1 MKIIKDNVTLS
12 QLYLKELPEILKG
25 VHIVDGG
32 FYIIRNNLRSLKN
45 SPEKVD
51 FVFDCSDNK
60 SLTSFIE
67 GPKEVGRVDARN
79 SGFRTLEGFPK
90 VIKRQG
96 LYGLNL
102 GNIDISGNRLTSL
115 VGLPE
120 TVDGTLS
127 IFGNSNLKS
136 LEGCSKVIKV
146 NFEAVW
152 LPIKNMI
159 GGPVEIEK
167 DCYLNNTAIDSI
179 EGFPEYIGGNLYLGD
194 TPLWDKL
201 YPYYPT
207 KKNLETSRQLRQQ
220 LLSTCYIDGGI
231 YKSRDHYEE
240 PEGV

>member
-1 MKIIKDNVTLS
+1 MKTIDGDVNLTELHF
-12 QLYLKELPEILKG
+12 KEIPEILKD
-25 VHIVDGG
+25 VHIKGG
-32 FYIIRNNLRSLKN
+32 FYIPYNRLRNLNN
-45 SPEKVD
+45 SPAKVNYT
-51 FVFDCSDNK
+51 FNCSDNRIRN
-60 SLTSFIE
+60 FVG
-67 GPKEVGRVDARN
+67 GPKEVGQLQAIMCGLT
-79 SGFRTLEGFPK
+79 SLEGFPK
-90 VIKRQG
+90 IVKSTNPSTKG
-96 LYGLNL
+96 KV
-102 GNIDISGNRLTSL
+102 DISYNNLTSL

-120 TVDGTLS
+120 TVGGTLS

-207 KKNLETSRQLRQQ
+207 KQNLETSRQLRQQ
-220 LLSTCYIDGGI
+220 LLSACYIDGGI

>member
-12 QLYLKELPEILKG
+12 NLHLKELPEILKG

-32 FYIIRNNLRSLKN
+32 FRVFRNNLRSLKN

-51 FVFDCSDNK
+51 LIFDCSDNK
-60 SLTSFIE
+60 NLTSFVG
-67 GPKEVGRVDARN
+67 GPKEVGHVDARN
-79 SGFRTLEGFPK
+79 CGLRTLEGFPK
-90 VIKRQG
+90 VIRIERKSP
-96 LYGLNL
+96 LL
-102 GNIDISGNRLTSL
+102 GNIDISRNRLTSL

-127 IFGNSNLKS
+127 IFGNPNLKS
-136 LEGCSKVIKV
+136 LEGCSKFIKV
-146 NFEAVW
+146 SFEAVW
-152 LPIKNMI
+152 LPIKNMV
-159 GGPVEIEK
+159 GGPVEIEA
-167 DCYLNNTAIDSI
+167 DCHLNNTAIDSI

-207 KKNLETSRQLRQQ
+207 KQNLETSRQLRQQ
-220 LLSTCYIDGGI
+220 LLSACYIDGGI